1 MYTAPRHLEDDEV
14 KTIVA
19 QVSNLLRKSHGVDTS
34 LDIIEET
41 ARNLAMDK
49 LISDLQA
56 RMDSLSVDSLFRLAE
71 HCLEVKHK
79 MKQEKAKRAL
89 NKKKASKKKPTRKEL
104 Q

>member
-19 QVSNLLRKSHGVDTS
+19 QVTNLLKKNHGVDTS
-34 LDIIEET
+34 LEIIEET

-49 LISDLQA
+49 LIADLQA
-56 RMDSLSVDSLFRLAE
+56 RMDSLSVDSLFRLSE
-71 HCLEVKHK
+71 HCIEIKHK
-79 MKQEKAKRAL
+79 MKQEKAKRAM
-89 NKKKASKKKPTRKEL
+89 NKKKAAKKKPSRKEL